1 MRRRIKGASRSA
13 AVRIAAAASIPA
25 LLVGQSLVAGA
36 SASAAVT
43 AARVAQRPM
52 TPALAAQLSKN
63 ATQHVIVIMKSQPAA
78 AQVGSHAATMR
89 SAAVRSAQAPV
100 MRELRQVHATHV
112 KSYTLVNAV
121 ATTMPAMNAPTI
133 PAAPVILNFMIFLL
147 TFVLWP
153 QRTSAN
159 RKSECMVIQLGR

>member
-43 AARVAQRPM
+43 AAWAAQRPM
-52 TPALAAQLSKN
+52 TPALAVQLSKN
-63 ATQHVIVIMKSQPAA
+63 ATKHVIVIMKSQPAA
-78 AQVGSHAATMR
+78 AHVGSHAATMR

-100 MRELRQVHATHV
+100 MRELRQVHATHI

-121 ATTMPAMNAPTI
+121 ATTTSPGELSRLKSNPAVREVIPDVTI
-133 PAAPVILNFMIFLL
+133 RGAAPA
-147 TFVLWP
+147 
-153 QRTSAN
+153 Q
-159 RKSECMVIQLGR
+159 